1 MVTRLGSLIMTKLI
15 YTQKFHVST
24 TNTFTQDLSPAPR
37 VCNPSANCG
46 VAQITRNI
54 AVQNSHAKLGLPL
67 LIFRKQFMRFQAFA
81 VVIVTCVVGIITWV
95 FTPPALALTQIKL
108 SDLSYHEC
116 PPALAKGAVTSGGTT
131 MSANCFIVT
140 GKAENKSGKS
150 VYDADI
156 FGRIYDANNDSVMQ
170 NRTRLGSI
178 DEVPPGVSDF
188 ELRIS
193 VSANQPTPLK
203 LKQFKAAGFSA
214 QVRR

>member
-1 MVTRLGSLIMTKLI
+1 MV
-15 YTQKFHVST
+15 
-24 TNTFTQDLSPAPR
+24 
-37 VCNPSANCG
+37 
-46 VAQITRNI
+46 
-54 AVQNSHAKLGLPL
+54 L
-67 LIFRKQFMRFQAFA
+67 LMRFQAFA
-81 VVIVTCVVGIITWV
+81 VILVTCIMGIITWV

-108 SDLSYHEC
+108 SDVTYHEC
-116 PPALAKGAVTSGGTT
+116 PAEFSKGAVTSGGTT

-140 GKAENKSGKS
+140 GKAENNSRKS

-178 DEVPPGVSDF
+178 AEVPPGVSDF

-193 VSANQPTPLK
+193 VPANQPTPLQ

>member
-1 MVTRLGSLIMTKLI
+1 MV
-15 YTQKFHVST
+15 
-24 TNTFTQDLSPAPR
+24 
-37 VCNPSANCG
+37 
-46 VAQITRNI
+46 
-54 AVQNSHAKLGLPL
+54 
-67 LIFRKQFMRFQAFA
+67 QFMDFRAFT
-81 VVIVTCVVGIITWV
+81 VFLITCFISVITWV

-108 SDLSYHEC
+108 SNVSYHEC
-116 PPALAKGAVTSGGTT
+116 PAELSKGAVTSGG
-131 MSANCFIVT
+131 SSRAANCFIVT
-140 GKAENKSGKS
+140 GKAENNSRKP

-178 DEVPPGVSDF
+178 AEVPPGVSDF

-193 VSANQPTPLK
+193 VPANQPTPLK